1 MLKKKKKIP
10 NLLKKKNMPRKKN
23 VNKKI
28 MSN

>member
-1 MLKKKKKIP
+1 MLKKKRKYPI
-10 NLLKKKNMPRKKN
+10 LLKKKNMPRKKN